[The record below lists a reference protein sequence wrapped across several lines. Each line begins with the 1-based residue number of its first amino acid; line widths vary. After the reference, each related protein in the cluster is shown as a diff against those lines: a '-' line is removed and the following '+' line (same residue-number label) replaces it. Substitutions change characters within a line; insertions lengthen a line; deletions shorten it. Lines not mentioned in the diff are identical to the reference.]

1 MIKTKDFVY
10 IALFTVFAVV
20 LSILENLIPIPMA
33 IPGLRIGFANIAILI
48 VLYLYSF
55 KYAVFIVIIKN
66 ILVFLQF
73 GNIIAF
79 SMSMSGGILSVIFMY
94 IFKRY
99 LDKYFSIYGV
109 SAVGAFFHNFGQ
121 ILCAAIILSN
131 KIIFAYLPVLVIIGT
146 FTSILIAKIAEVF
159 LDRFKNIRGF
169 INE

>member
-1 MIKTKDFVY
+1 MKTKDFIY

-20 LSILENLIPIPMA
+20 LSIIENFIPLSISV
-33 IPGLRIGFANIAILI
+33 PGLRIGLANIAVLA

-55 KYAVFIVIIKN
+55 KYGLFIILIKN

-79 SMSMSGGILSVIFMY
+79 LMSMSGGILSVIFMY

-99 LDKYFSIYGV
+99 LNKYFSIYGV

-121 ILCAAIILSN
+121 ILCASIILSN
-131 KIIFAYLPVLVIIGT
+131 KIL
-146 FTSILIAKIAEVF
+146 SLIHI
-159 LDRFKNIRGF
+159 
-169 INE
+169 

>member
-20 LSILENLIPIPMA
+20 LSILENLIPLPIA

-121 ILCAAIILSN
+121 ILCASIILAN

-146 FTSILIAKIAEVF
+146 FTSLIIAKIAEVF
-159 LDRFKNIRGF
+159 LERFKNIRGF

>member
-1 MIKTKDFVY
+1 MMKTKDFVY

-20 LSILENLIPIPMA
+20 LSILENLIPISFA
-33 IPGLRIGFANIAILI
+33 IPGLRIGFANIAVLI

-55 KYAVFIVIIKN
+55 KYALFVVVIKN

-73 GNIIAF
+73 GNVVAL

-94 IFKRY
+94 IVKEHLSSY
-99 LDKYFSIYGV
+99 LSIYGV

-131 KIIFAYLPVLVIIGT
+131 RVIFAYLPVLVIIGT

-159 LDRFKNIRGF
+159 IDRFKNIRGF

>member
-1 MIKTKDFVY
+1 MMKTKDFIY

-20 LSILENLIPIPMA
+20 LSIIENFIPLSIS
-33 IPGLRIGFANIAILI
+33 IPGLRIGLANIAVLA

-55 KYAVFIVIIKN
+55 KYGLFIILIKN

-79 SMSMSGGILSVIFMY
+79 LMSMSGGILSVIFMY

-99 LDKYFSIYGV
+99 LNKFFSIYGV
-109 SAVGAFFHNFGQ
+109 SAIGAFFHNFGQ
-121 ILCAAIILSN
+121 ILCASIILSN
-131 KIIFAYLPVLVIIGT
+131 KIIFAYLPILVIIGT
-146 FTSILIAKIAEVF
+146 FASIVIAKIAELF
-159 LDRFKNIRGF
+159 INRFKNIRGF

>member
-1 MIKTKDFVY
+1 MMKTKDFIY

-20 LSILENLIPIPMA
+20 LSIIENFIPLSFS
-33 IPGLRIGFANIAILI
+33 IPGLRIGLANIAVLA

-55 KYAVFIVIIKN
+55 KYAVFIIIIKN
-66 ILVFLQF
+66 LLVFLKF

-79 SMSMSGGILSVIFMY
+79 LMSMTGGLLSVIFMY

-99 LDKYFSIYGV
+99 FDKYFSIYGV

-121 ILCAAIILSN
+121 ILCASILLSN
-131 KIIFAYLPVLVIIGT
+131 KVIFGYLPILVIIGT
-146 FTSILIAKIAEVF
+146 FTSILIAKIAELF
-159 LDRFKNIRGF
+159 INRFKNIRGF

>member
-121 ILCAAIILSN
+121 ILCAAIILAN
-131 KIIFAYLPVLVIIGT
+131 KIIFAYLPILVIIGT
-146 FTSILIAKIAEVF
+146 FTSLLIAKIAEVF

>member
-1 MIKTKDFVY
+1 MMKTKDFVY

-20 LSILENLIPIPMA
+20 LSILENLIPISFA
-33 IPGLRIGFANIAILI
+33 IPGLRIGFANIAVLI

-55 KYAVFIVIIKN
+55 KYALFVVVIKN
-66 ILVFLQF
+66 MLVFLQF
-73 GNIIAF
+73 GNVVAL

-94 IFKRY
+94 IVKEHLSSY
-99 LDKYFSIYGV
+99 LSIYGV

-131 KIIFAYLPVLVIIGT
+131 RVIFAYLPVLVIIGT

-159 LDRFKNIRGF
+159 IDRFKNIRGF

>member
-1 MIKTKDFVY
+1 MKTKDFIY

-20 LSILENLIPIPMA
+20 LSIIENFIPLSFS
-33 IPGLRIGFANIAILI
+33 IPGLRIGLANIAVLA

-55 KYAVFIVIIKN
+55 KYGLFIIIIKN
-66 ILVFLQF
+66 ILVFQF

-79 SMSMSGGILSVIFMY
+79 LMSMSGGILSVIFMY

-99 LDKYFSIYGV
+99 LNKYFSIYGV

-121 ILCAAIILSN
+121 ILCASIILSN
-131 KIIFAYLPVLVIIGT
+131 KIIFAYLPILVIIGT
-146 FTSILIAKIAEVF
+146 FASIVIAKIADLF
-159 LDRFKNIRGF
+159 INRFKNIRGF